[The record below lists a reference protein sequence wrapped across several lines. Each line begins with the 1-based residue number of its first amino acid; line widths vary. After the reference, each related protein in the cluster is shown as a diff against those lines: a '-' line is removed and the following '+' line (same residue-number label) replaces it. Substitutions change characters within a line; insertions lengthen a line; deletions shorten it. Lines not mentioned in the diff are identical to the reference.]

1 MPKIFKAMM
10 ATSGTP
16 HSQRMMLFMVAS
28 EP

>member
-1 MPKIFKAMM
+1 MPKIFRAMM

-16 HSQRMMLFMVAS
+16 HSQRIMLFMMAS